1 MHAMTSL
8 AFLYVI
14 LPVAMA
20 VFLLCPP
27 VWRRGALLAVSL
39 CFFLLVQPSTFPL
52 LLVCLATDWLILAF
66 MRRYHDSRRF
76 CRGCVAVSVVKNLL
90 VFLVLEILFQMNR
103 LVEAPWGLRVYLLS
117 SLSCILEAYRGEV
130 PEDYHP
136 VSYLLYCCFF
146 PRLEA
151 GPLLPYRDFAPQLEA
166 LNPSLTDIGRGFG
179 LVLQG
184 AVKTGVLAQALQ
196 ATYDALRAFP
206 AEDLTVAGLWSAVLV
221 LALSVY
227 YRLSGL
233 SEMAQGIGQMMGIS
247 LPKNFYYPY
256 QSQGVTDFFQ
266 RFLITVSN
274 FICRNVYQPLHA
286 GSPNVLA
293 DCLNLILWGVL
304 MGLWFGLQVNYL
316 LWGAFLSLFLILE
329 KHVFPNV
336 MKKVPTLFLR
346 LYTLGV
352 VLCSFAIFGGASP
365 GASAMTLTNM
375 FRFRQLNLYNDR
387 LVYLLT
393 SNWLLLL
400 VSLLFATSAVSLLL
414 HLLRKTL
421 PRFVTVL
428 FTAAID
434 GALLVVFT
442 VFTIRVG

>member
-1 MHAMTSL
+1 MHTMTTL

-14 LPVAMA
+14 LPLAMA

-52 LLVCLATDWLILAF
+52 LLLCLATDWLILAF
-66 MRRYHDSRRF
+66 LHRYHHSQRF
-76 CRGCVAVSVVKNLL
+76 RRGCVALSVVKNLL
-90 VFLVLEILFQMNR
+90 VILVLETLLQMNR
-103 LVEAPWGLRVYLLS
+103 LVEAPWGLRVYTLS
-117 SLSCILEAYRGEV
+117 SLSCVLEAYQGEV
-130 PEDYHP
+130 PREYNP
-136 VSYLLYCCFF
+136 ISYLLYCCFF

-151 GPLLPYRDFAPQLEA
+151 GPLLPYRDFAPQLES
-166 LNPSLTDIGRGFG
+166 LNPTLTGIGSGFG
-179 LVLQG
+179 LFLQG
-184 AVKTGVLAQALQ
+184 AVKTGVLGQALQ
-196 ATYDALRAFP
+196 VTYEALRAFP
-206 AEDLTVAGLWSAVLV
+206 AEDMTVAGTWCTVLI
-221 LALSVY
+221 LGLSVY

-233 SEMAQGIGQMMGIS
+233 GDMARGLGQMMGIS

-266 RFLITVSN
+266 RFNITISG
-274 FICRNVYQPLHA
+274 FIRRNVYQPLQ
-286 GSPNVLA
+286 GESSNVLA

-329 KHVFPNV
+329 KHVFPDM
-336 MKKVPTLFLR
+336 MKKIPPLFLR
-346 LYTLGV
+346 LYTLCV
-352 VLCSFAIFGGASP
+352 VLSSFAIFGGASP
-365 GASAMTLTNM
+365 GASAATIHNM
-375 FRFRQLNLYNDR
+375 FRFQELNLYNDR

-393 SNWLLLL
+393 SNWLLLA

-414 HLLRKTL
+414 SFLRKAL
-421 PRFVTVL
+421 PRFTAL
-428 FTAAID
+428 LTAA
-434 GALLVVFT
+434 ANAVLLVVFT